1 MELTGLNSA
10 LQKALALKEEENK
23 QLREAMIAN
32 GYSPLKVPATF
43 KMKKDNISKSIHV
56 YQRFDR
62 SEKMKN
68 QAI

>member
-23 QLREAMIAN
+23 QLREAMSVN
-32 GYSPLKVPATF
+32 GFSPVKVPATL
-43 KMKKDNISKSIHV
+43 KIKKENINKNIQV

-62 SEKMKN
+62 SAKMKN
-68 QAI
+68 